1 MTPETRE
8 TVIARDEQICQHCGR
23 PLPYDMI
30 EIAHRIANTKTAL
43 KYIQRYAIMNHGLDL
58 SKAQAGAILN
68 HPINLRSVCRGKN
81 CNDAMNCFNNPVETD
96 KIIRAI
102 ILEMI
107 RGGGIK

>member
-1 MTPETRE
+1 
-8 TVIARDEQICQHCGR
+8 
-23 PLPYDMI
+23 MI

-81 CNDAMNCFNNPVETD
+81 CNDAMNCFNNDEKYRIEKITD
-96 KIIRAI
+96 SIFELVRSKQ
-102 ILEMI
+102 LN
-107 RGGGIK
+107 IK